1 MPTDYTP
8 LPHRTVNE
16 AEAIE
21 HMRLVLLHLGYDAAR
36 SEGLVRTPERYVRAM
51 QEMLSGAQATDDA
64 VKALLAVSFDAGDYD
79 QIAAVVG
86 IPFTSL
92 CEHHL
97 LPFSG
102 FASVAYLPS
111 GERMALEGESLSD
124 ARVRWRVVG
133 LSKLPRLVD
142 VFARRLQLQE
152 RMTAQIATALQT
164 HVRPRGVSVL
174 VEATHSCVECRGV
187 RKLGVVFRTEYM
199 LGMCRE
205 NPDVR
210 AEVLEKMRM
219 PL

>member
-8 LPHRTVNE
+8 LPHRTVTK
-16 AEAIE
+16 AEAVE

-36 SEGLVRTPERYVRAM
+36 SEGMGRTPERYVHAM
-51 QEMLSGAQATDDA
+51 WEMLAGAQTTDDA

-97 LPFSG
+97 LPFTGRVSI
-102 FASVAYLPS
+102 AYLPS
-111 GERMALEGESLSD
+111 GERMALEGEPMGD
-124 ARVRWRVVG
+124 ACVRWRVLG

-142 VFARRLQLQE
+142 VYARRLQLQE
-152 RMTAQIATALQT
+152 RMTAQIATALQ
-164 HVRPRGVSVL
+164 HHAKPRGVAVL

-187 RKLGVVFRTEYM
+187 QKSGVVFRTEYM
-199 LGMCRE
+199 LGMFRE
-205 NPDVR
+205 NPAVK
-210 AEVLEKMRM
+210 AEALAKMAM
-219 PL
+219 P